1 MFKFHIKWAA
11 PILIGA
17 VLAIGLLAGAPGLPA
32 GGSAPPAPEHAAGTD
47 TGVGDT
53 GPAPLA
59 IRGDVTPEPPVAGP
73 APGPTSAQQIAPD
86 APSRRPLTRAELAE
100 LLADAFDMPSMGA
113 AAFSDVHDHPARR
126 AIAAV
131 SAAGVMD
138 GWFDGTFRPEQP
150 VSRADTAVAVVRAL
164 GLEETAS
171 AHPPSEPIFRD
182 VPEQHRAYAAVGMAH
197 RLGLYP
203 FHSGSFFAP
212 DEPVGPAEARQMIRA
227 AAGLERLTGPVA
239 FVNPP
244 ARTIGVYEDQR
255 RTVSFTVDEHTLI
268 VRNGAAASA
277 DDLREGDRIQVY
289 AAPGGRLLLAVAEG
303 PASAA
308 SNVIG
313 EATRVLRELATP
325 EQLAAIIARD
335 WDRAG
340 AELKVSLYNQLLEA
354 GVTAEEAAALL
365 EQDWDAVEEHGK
377 RRLTELV
384 SRRADVEPELVRA
397 VLDQDWGTAVSH
409 IEVEVLE
416 YVLNYLMETAS

>member
-1 MFKFHIKWAA
+1 M
-11 PILIGA
+11 
-17 VLAIGLLAGAPGLPA
+17 
-32 GGSAPPAPEHAAGTD
+32 TC
-47 TGVGDT
+47 
-53 GPAPLA
+53 
-59 IRGDVTPEPPVAGP
+59 
-73 APGPTSAQQIAPD
+73 
-86 APSRRPLTRAELAE
+86 
-100 LLADAFDMPSMGA
+100 
-113 AAFSDVHDHPARR
+113 
-126 AIAAV
+126 
-131 SAAGVMD
+131 
-138 GWFDGTFRPEQP
+138 
-150 VSRADTAVAVVRAL
+150 
-164 GLEETAS
+164 
-171 AHPPSEPIFRD
+171 PSE
-182 VPEQHRAYAAVGMAH
+182 HRAFAAVGMAH

-212 DEPVGPAEARQMIRA
+212 DEPVGPAEARQINSGA

-268 VRNGAAASA
+268 VRNGAARG
-277 DDLREGDRIQVY
+277 LTICREGDRIQVY

-340 AELKVSLYNQLLEA
+340 AEPEVSLYNQLLEA

-384 SRRADVEPELVRA
+384 SGARTSNPNWSGPYWTRTGARP
-397 VLDQDWGTAVSH
+397 
-409 IEVEVLE
+409 
-416 YVLNYLMETAS
+416 

>member
-1 MFKFHIKWAA
+1 M
-11 PILIGA
+11 
-17 VLAIGLLAGAPGLPA
+17 
-32 GGSAPPAPEHAAGTD
+32 
-47 TGVGDT
+47 
-53 GPAPLA
+53 
-59 IRGDVTPEPPVAGP
+59 
-73 APGPTSAQQIAPD
+73 
-86 APSRRPLTRAELAE
+86 
-100 LLADAFDMPSMGA
+100 
-113 AAFSDVHDHPARR
+113 
-126 AIAAV
+126 
-131 SAAGVMD
+131 
-138 GWFDGTFRPEQP
+138 
-150 VSRADTAVAVVRAL
+150 
-164 GLEETAS
+164 
-171 AHPPSEPIFRD
+171 
-182 VPEQHRAYAAVGMAH
+182 
-197 RLGLYP
+197 
-203 FHSGSFFAP
+203 
-212 DEPVGPAEARQMIRA
+212 
-227 AAGLERLTGPVA
+227 
-239 FVNPP
+239 
-244 ARTIGVYEDQR
+244 
-255 RTVSFTVDEHTLI
+255 
-268 VRNGAAASA
+268 
-277 DDLREGDRIQVY
+277 
-289 AAPGGRLLLAVAEG
+289 LLAVAEG